1 MKRINFLLLAV
12 GLMAS
17 IFVITGC
24 TTNRDGFLTSEQ
36 LLTGQEAGQTLSSG
50 FGSAEPQLEAF
61 DKALEESRKQVEVR
75 LAQEQEPQLE
85 AFDKALEE
93 SKKQINVRLV
103 QEQEPQLEAFDK
115 ALEESKKQVEVRL
128 AQDEER
134 MDWAFTLAK
143 EKVKK

>member
-1 MKRINFLLLAV
+1 MKRINFLLLVV
-12 GLMAS
+12 GLMGS

-24 TTNRDGFLTSEQ
+24 TANRDGFLTSEQ

-50 FGSAEPQLEAF
+50 FGSAEPQLE
-61 DKALEESRKQVEVR
+61 
-75 LAQEQEPQLE
+75 P
-85 AFDKALEE
+85 FDKALEE

-103 QEQEPQLEAFDK
+103 QEQEPQLEACDK

-143 EKVKK
+143 EKVNK